1 MHFHNVEVKYTR
13 LSSRAS
19 LKSRSVTE
27 LSLQAANRRIGPV
40 QSQAWSGVGRL
51 AALGAQDLRQYARG
65 PEVQAAYAKTRNS
78 EVKPTTTICLM
89 FFFMTASQV

>member
-40 QSQAWSGVGRL
+40 QSQAWSRL
-51 AALGAQDLRQYARG
+51 DDLPSSELKTCVNTPEG